1 LSIAYKKQIIKKL
14 YILAYT
20 KVYFMNMKED
30 VFIGYSNYKT
40 ILGYFYEN
48 YKDICFKISAKTN
61 INELNEVRV
70 LITTFIYDSDYG
82 IRDQSKIQNYRKK
95 LKDLLLEWNDD
106 KEIKNTMGRDL
117 SIITNKIQYQVK
129 YYQYFLKYLSL
140 LGSFTSELTETLMP
154 NTNVQKKYLRFFST
168 EVFQNKF
175 LEHRK
180 YVVDALSQFKLSEF
194 SICFNKL
201 ITFYSAYSLFINQA
215 DKVLI
220 DKLFTYLI
228 SYYLNW
234 ENLNTLGQSNPSNSQ
249 HDFLTHNSQVLS
261 EALLFVNS
269 LLNASFS
276 SLDILPKIETKV
288 YNDRTLI

>member
-1 LSIAYKKQIIKKL
+1 
-14 YILAYT
+14 
-20 KVYFMNMKED
+20 MNMKED

-129 YYQYFLKYLSL
+129 YYQYFL
-140 LGSFTSELTETLMP
+140 
-154 NTNVQKKYLRFFST
+154 
-168 EVFQNKF
+168 
-175 LEHRK
+175 
-180 YVVDALSQFKLSEF
+180 
-194 SICFNKL
+194 SI
-201 ITFYSAYSLFINQA
+201 
-215 DKVLI
+215 
-220 DKLFTYLI
+220 
-228 SYYLNW
+228 
-234 ENLNTLGQSNPSNSQ
+234 
-249 HDFLTHNSQVLS
+249 
-261 EALLFVNS
+261 
-269 LLNASFS
+269 
-276 SLDILPKIETKV
+276 
-288 YNDRTLI
+288 